1 LSKIGADALHP
12 PARFQTRLFSGTP
25 GLEHFHR
32 RRTPQLHLLP
42 APTMAL
48 GAPPPST
55 RQIGASAEPTF
66 KALFN
71 ADIAKSVL
79 EPLIET
85 AKLKRH

>member
-1 LSKIGADALHP
+1 
-12 PARFQTRLFSGTP
+12 
-25 GLEHFHR
+25 
-32 RRTPQLHLLP
+32 
-42 APTMAL
+42 MAL